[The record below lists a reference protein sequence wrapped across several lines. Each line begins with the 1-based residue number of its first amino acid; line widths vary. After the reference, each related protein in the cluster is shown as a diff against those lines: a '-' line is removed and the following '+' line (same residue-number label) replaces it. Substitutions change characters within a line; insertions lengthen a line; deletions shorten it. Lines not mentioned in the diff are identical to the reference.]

1 MVRQIIEKVEP
12 LRTKEEIKNMR
23 EALKQTNYAKRNL
36 LLFNLG
42 INTGLRISD
51 ILNIK
56 VEDVRGKTSIYI
68 REKKT
73 NKKRQVYL
81 DSMLVEITDYLA
93 EIDPED
99 IYLFE
104 SRRKGRPIS
113 TVQAYRTLAG
123 AGEAC
128 GYDYVGTHT
137 LRKTFGFHYYKK
149 TKDIATL
156 MYMFNHDSQS
166 VTKRYIGITDEEV
179 KDSLK
184 DFRL

>member
-1 MVRQIIEKVEP
+1 MEKVIEKVEP
-12 LRTKEEIKNMR
+12 LRTAEEIKNMR
-23 EALKQTNYAKRNL
+23 EALHQTNYAKRNL
-36 LLFNLG
+36 LLFDLG

-51 ILNIK
+51 LLNIK

-73 NKKRQVYL
+73 GKKRKVYL
-81 DSMLVEITDYLA
+81 GSMLVEITDYLA
-93 EIDPED
+93 EIDPD
-99 IYLFE
+99 DVYLFE

-137 LRKTFGFHYYKK
+137 LRKTFGLHYYKK
-149 TKDIATL
+149 TKDVANL
-156 MYMFNHDSQS
+156 MEIFNHGTQN
-166 VTKRYIGITDEEV
+166 VTKRYIGIRYDEIR
-179 KDSLK
+179 DSLK
-184 DFRL
+184 DFKI